1 MPWLRSWYPPQSNH
15 HHHRQAF
22 VLGVTA
28 VIFTACTFLSL
39 FVSLPLAV
47 IFILTSWTDS
57 LRTSLTRWWAQ
68 WQEVSSSA
76 SGSTF
81 GEVSQLFMQVIHHHH
96 HCHHHMI
103 SVDIEVVFW
112 CSGDDVQQRTWLQ
125 LIFNIVNLLRNW
137 SQSYPTRFKTAPQAL
152 GGSVRWGEISKWTFI
167 IRTRQSGAAAES
179 VCIDWKQ
186 QQRWR
191 QEDVDRWEQQ
201 EMGKAKHPLQVLIFS
216 KLPLAKT
223 VGTSKKDDKYIIKN
237 RETLWCKLWHHFP
250 YEKSCMAF
258 YVGKVP

>member
-1 MPWLRSWYPPQSNH
+1 MIKIMISSTVQPS
-15 HHHRQAF
+15 
-22 VLGVTA
+22 
-28 VIFTACTFLSL
+28 
-39 FVSLPLAV
+39 
-47 IFILTSWTDS
+47 
-57 LRTSLTRWWAQ
+57 
-68 WQEVSSSA
+68 SSSA
-76 SGSTF
+76 GVCTWRNSSHLHSLYLPLPLRLSASCSNLHPHIVDGF
-81 GEVSQLFMQVIHHHH
+81 LENFPDQVVSPMAGGLLLGLWIHLWRGVATIYAGDPSSSSLSSSYDQCWHWSSL
-96 HCHHHMI
+96 C
-103 SVDIEVVFW
+103 FW
-112 CSGDDVQQRTWLQ
+112 CSNDDVQQRTWLQ

-167 IRTRQSGAAAES
+167 IRTRQSGAAAKS